1 MLGVMCQY
9 KQDDRNMGK
18 GAKRWVGPIDKLNDF
33 WDDIIWQIWGA
44 KDRLK
49 WKVRADMS
57 QKCGHV

>member
-1 MLGVMCQY
+1 
-9 KQDDRNMGK
+9 MG
-18 GAKRWVGPIDKLNDF
+18 IDKLNDF

-57 QKCGHV
+57 QKCGHVKKKEDIYNQI